1 MSTDPKTA
9 ATSSSSSDHSP
20 ASLEQSAEQSA
31 SQEEREYEKS
41 GLYPD
46 NGKPFRLYAL
56 LGWLFGIVVFMA
68 AAAAILDT
76 ILLE

>member
-1 MSTDPKTA
+1 MSTEPNTPT
-9 ATSSSSSDHSP
+9 TSSPPADLSASP
-20 ASLEQSAEQSA
+20 AEQN
-31 SQEEREYEKS
+31 ERKYEKS
-41 GLYPD
+41 GLYPED
-46 NGKPFRLYAL
+46 GKPFRLYAL